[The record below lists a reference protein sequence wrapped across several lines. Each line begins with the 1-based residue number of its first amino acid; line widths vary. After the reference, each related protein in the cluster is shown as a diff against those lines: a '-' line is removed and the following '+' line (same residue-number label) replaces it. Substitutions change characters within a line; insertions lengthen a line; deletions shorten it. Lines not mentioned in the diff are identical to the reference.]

1 MPISA
6 SSSRS
11 LSAESIVLALE
22 ALYGRVVSDDRYD
35 PMEELVSCILSQ
47 HTNDKNSYPAFDR
60 LRGLYPDWEVL
71 EKEDPAQV
79 ASIIASAGLAKR
91 KTELIQACLR
101 SIREERGEYSIDFL
115 RHLAPD
121 EAMEWLQK
129 LPGVGPKTAALVLC
143 FQFWM
148 PVLPVDVHVHRV
160 SQRLGLIKES
170 TDANRAHSEL
180 AGWVPGVLVERFH
193 LALIQHGRGLCRARR
208 PRCEEC
214 PLAADCDYW
223 RRAA

>member
-1 MPISA
+1 MPIFA

-22 ALYGRVVSDDRYD
+22 GLYGQVVADDRYD

-60 LRGLYPDWEVL
+60 MRALYRNWADL
-71 EKEDPAQV
+71 EHEDPSVV
-79 ASIIASAGLAKR
+79 ASIIASAGMAKR
-91 KTELIQACLR
+91 KTELIQSCLR
-101 SIREERGEYSIDFL
+101 AIREERGEYSIDFL
-115 RHLAPD
+115 GSMAPE
-121 EAMEWLQK
+121 EAMEWLQE

-143 FQFWM
+143 FQFGM

-160 SQRLGLIKES
+160 SQRLGLIGPS
-170 TDANRAHSEL
+170 TDANRAHQEL
-180 AGWVPGVLVERFH
+180 AGWVPGPLVERFH
-193 LALIQHGRGLCRARR
+193 FALIQHGRGLCRARQ
-208 PRCEEC
+208 PQCSAC
-214 PLAADCDYW
+214 PLAADCDFA